1 MEEFPAMM
9 ANKEAEFPGLTG
21 SVLAMTAVRTF
32 PAGCSPLICLLDRIP
47 YSRRDRIFSVAC

>member
-1 MEEFPAMM
+1 MT

-32 PAGCSPLICLLDRIP
+32 SAGCSPLICLLDRIP